1 MHRQGPVR
9 FKNNSRRGN
18 ILIKQIVA
26 PKPEEDE
33 PQADGDAEEKSVA
46 TRGLTERCVGEY
58 SGVTRTLHLEKCDE
72 IQWER
77 NRPPKDRTFKL
88 NLQTRVNT
96 TLYIIIVVVASLG
109 ILIATV
115 FLGINIRFRNKREIK
130 MSSPNMNNL
139 IIIGCILTYTS
150 VILLGLDSHLTS
162 VTSFPYICTARAWIL
177 MSGFTLSF
185 GSMFSKTW
193 RVHSI
198 FTNVQL
204 NKKVMK
210 DYQLYLVVG
219 ALVVIDIITLTTW
232 QVVDPFYRETKK
244 LRPYVRKY
252 HIHARL
258 RDAHIISLLSPT
270 SSFRRTMRPR

>member
-1 MHRQGPVR
+1 M
-9 FKNNSRRGN
+9 
-18 ILIKQIVA
+18 IKQIVA
-26 PKPEEDE
+26 PPTQDVEGQSDSEEELAAVRELD
-33 PQADGDAEEKSVA
+33 
-46 TRGLTERCVGEY
+46 ERCIGEY
-58 SGVTRTLHLEKCDE
+58 SGVTRTLHLEKCDK
-72 IQWER
+72 IQWV
-77 NRPPKDRTFKL
+77 NKRPPKDRTFKVRM
-88 NLQTRVNT
+88 QTRVDT

-115 FLGINIRFRNKREIK
+115 FLGINIKFRNKREIK

-244 LRPYVRKY
+244 LRPYVRCASMQ
-252 HIHARL
+252 HASPLMR
-258 RDAHIISLLSPT
+258 ISLFSPL
-270 SSFRRTMRPR
+270 SSFRRMMRQR

>member
-1 MHRQGPVR
+1 MQSVTWRRSCWMSLPPPSQGPVR
-9 FKNNSRRGN
+9 FKDNSRRGN

-26 PKPEEDE
+26 PKPGDVEAAADHSEGDLAVGGGLDE
-33 PQADGDAEEKSVA
+33 Q
-46 TRGLTERCVGEY
+46 CVGEY
-58 SGVTRTLHLEKCDE
+58 SVVTGTLHHEKCKSF
-72 IQWER
+72 QWVK

-88 NLQTRVNT
+88 KVQTRVNT
-96 TLYIIIVVVASLG
+96 TLYIIIVVVASIG

-115 FLGINIRFRNKREIK
+115 FLGINIKFRNKREIK

-162 VTSFPYICTARAWIL
+162 VTSFKYICTARAWIL

-232 QVVDPFYRETKK
+232 QVVDPFKRDTKK
-244 LRPYVRKY
+244 LRPYVSKKSTQY
-252 HIHARL
+252 L
-258 RDAHIISLLSPT
+258 
-270 SSFRRTMRPR
+270 

>member
-1 MHRQGPVR
+1 M
-9 FKNNSRRGN
+9 
-18 ILIKQIVA
+18 IKQIVA
-26 PKPEEDE
+26 PRTVGQVSGNSEGKLM
-33 PQADGDAEEKSVA
+33 AS
-46 TRGLTERCVGEY
+46 GLDERCIGEY
-58 SGVTRTLHLEKCDE
+58 SGVTRTLHLEKCE
-72 IQWER
+72 KIQWVK
-77 NRPPKDRTFKL
+77 NRPPKDRTFKK
-88 NLQTRVNT
+88 NVQTRVNT

-115 FLGINIRFRNKREIK
+115 FLGINIKFRNKREIK

-162 VTSFPYICTARAWIL
+162 VKSFPYICTARAWIL

-232 QVVDPFYRETKK
+232 QVVDPFYRDTKK
-244 LRPYVRKY
+244 LRPYVRFTY
-252 HIHARL
+252 
-258 RDAHIISLLSPT
+258 
-270 SSFRRTMRPR
+270 